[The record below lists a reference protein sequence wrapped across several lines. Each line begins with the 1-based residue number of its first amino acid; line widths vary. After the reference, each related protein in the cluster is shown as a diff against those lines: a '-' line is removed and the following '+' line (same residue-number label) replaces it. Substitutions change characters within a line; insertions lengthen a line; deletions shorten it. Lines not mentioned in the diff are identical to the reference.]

1 MKTTRS
7 AKKKRFAQ
15 ALGITAAAVLG
26 VLANAGTAAAD
37 GRHIEDPDAPWEDPD
52 GAEVREMSWAPAD
65 SYDTSSDVLGANTPV
80 VLPGGPGKPAGR
92 VLPGGPVLAWARVG
106 RCGQLTVAT

>member
-37 GRHIEDPDAPWEDPD
+37 GRHIEDPDATWEDPD

-65 SYDTSSDVLGANTPV
+65 SYDTSSDVLGAIRRSSYPAAPEN
-80 VLPGGPGKPAGR
+80 LPAASYPADPSWPGRGW
-92 VLPGGPVLAWARVG
+92 G
-106 RCGQLTVAT
+106 VADN